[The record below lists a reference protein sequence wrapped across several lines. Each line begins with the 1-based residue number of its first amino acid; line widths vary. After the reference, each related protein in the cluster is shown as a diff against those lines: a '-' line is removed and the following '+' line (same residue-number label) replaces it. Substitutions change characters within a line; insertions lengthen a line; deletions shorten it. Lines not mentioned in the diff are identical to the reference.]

1 MKRKKLIVFSMVMLV
16 LLSFGC
22 SQKSPEGAS
31 AVKTITLDS
40 ETEIPPETCAERG
53 LCDKVVMLE
62 SEYCGH
68 CRIAEPILKEIAQE
82 KGLDF
87 EFLDVSKKEGRT
99 VMESHGINV
108 KYTPTLIAGCAVYIG
123 SKSKEEY
130 VQIIDKF
137 IEAR

>member
-1 MKRKKLIVFSMVMLV
+1 MKRKKWIMFSMIMLV

-22 SQKSPEGAS
+22 SQESSS
-31 AVKTITLDS
+31 AVKTITLDA
-40 ETEIPPETCAERG
+40 ETEIPLETCAERG
-53 LCDKVVMLE
+53 LGDKIVILE

-68 CRIAEPILKEIAQE
+68 CKIAAPILKKIGQE

-99 VMESHGINV
+99 VMENYGVNV

-130 VQIIDKF
+130 LHIIDKF
-137 IEAR
+137 VETR

>member
-1 MKRKKLIVFSMVMLV
+1 MIVLV
-16 LLSFGC
+16 LLACGC
-22 SQKSPEGAS
+22 SQKSPEGSS

-40 ETEIPPETCAERG
+40 ETEIPLETCIERG

-68 CRIAEPILKEIAQE
+68 CKIAEPILKEIAQE
-82 KGLDF
+82 KRMDF
-87 EFLDVSKKEGRT
+87 EFLDVSKKEDRV
-99 VMESHGINV
+99 VMENYGVDV

-137 IEAR
+137 TEAK